1 LRLQATDPGFQ
12 AEGVLTLRSSLPM
25 PKYVGTAS
33 RERFYHRV
41 STRVR
46 AIPGVESAGF
56 VSFLPLVL
64 RGGVHPVSIEGRPA
78 DPARFHDAVLR
89 FVTSGYLTTL
99 RVPLLR
105 GRDISEADTGSA
117 PYVAVVSQ
125 SFVRTHFP
133 NEEPIGHRIRFANA
147 VRTIVGVVGDIKA
160 RGLERVSQPQ
170 VYLSSAQVDDN
181 EYLWFAPKDLAVRA
195 SLRPEALIPVIRRI
209 VAEADPAQPV
219 SDVQTLEEIV
229 AAEGAP
235 RRLQLAMIGAFAV
248 LAFTLAAVGIHG
260 LMSFVVSQR
269 TQEFGVRMA
278 LGARASA
285 IVGILLRDAAAI
297 AFSGAAVGL
306 CLAYVAARALE
317 TMLLGIHPGDPLTFG
332 AAVVVCIVMAMA
344 GTLAP
349 AIRAVRVDPIT
360 VLRAD

>member
-1 LRLQATDPGFQ
+1 
-12 AEGVLTLRSSLPM
+12 
-25 PKYVGTAS
+25 
-33 RERFYHRV
+33 
-41 STRVR
+41 
-46 AIPGVESAGF
+46 
-56 VSFLPLVL
+56 
-64 RGGVHPVSIEGRPA
+64 
-78 DPARFHDAVLR
+78 
-89 FVTSGYLTTL
+89 
-99 RVPLLR
+99 
-105 GRDISEADTGSA
+105 
-117 PYVAVVSQ
+117 
-125 SFVRTHFP
+125 
-133 NEEPIGHRIRFANA
+133 
-147 VRTIVGVVGDIKA
+147 
-160 RGLERVSQPQ
+160 
-170 VYLSSAQVDDN
+170 
-181 EYLWFAPKDLAVRA
+181 
-195 SLRPEALIPVIRRI
+195 
-209 VAEADPAQPV
+209 
-219 SDVQTLEEIV
+219 
-229 AAEGAP
+229 
-235 RRLQLAMIGAFAV
+235 MIGAFAV